1 MTFSR
6 TRFLFF
12 FFIGY
17 ILLLAIGVH
26 TTTAQKSEINTAQE
40 FFEKGRSYYRKEN
53 YKESVAYY
61 KKAEEI
67 FKKLGE
73 EKSLCLT
80 STLKGHAYMMN
91 DQNQLALDTYYISL
105 NIAQKIGDF
114 NQEAIANS
122 GLVLVYK
129 KTNQFDKALKV
140 SRKMLQSIDQTSF
153 KNTKNH
159 VNIITTSSEVYLDTE
174 QFDSVLYYADQGI
187 YISKELTY
195 NEGLVDLYIKKGVVF
210 YHQED
215 YTQSLA
221 YLYKAEKILKNN
233 EINNRFYPTVN
244 SNYFVASCYYQQEL
258 YDKAINRLLLTI
270 KASDKNDLL
279 KLPVRQS
286 HLLLANCYA
295 AKKDFEQ
302 STYWH
307 AKYTSLN
314 ETYQE
319 RKDQTVNKIYEKEAQ
334 QLEDGIKVLQS
345 QRNMD
350 KTRTTYA
357 YGIAGLLLGCLVILV
372 VLYKRKQRS
381 NHRIFNKLIQ
391 QITILETKEQE
402 VITVK
407 ETTKEIAKEIVIDED
422 TVNEIL
428 KGLDRLERQEFFLRS
443 DCNLRT
449 IAKKVKTNAT
459 YLSKIINLHKKK
471 NFNDY
476 LNELRIDYALKR
488 LKNDKKFRAFS
499 IKSIATEIGY
509 KSDYS
514 FAKHFKTRTG
524 LNPSYYIKNIQ
535 KHEHNQNHIV

>member
-1 MTFSR
+1 M
-6 TRFLFF
+6 
-12 FFIGY
+12 
-17 ILLLAIGVH
+17 GVY
-26 TTTAQKSEINTAQE
+26 TTTAQKNKIDTAQE

-67 FKKLGE
+67 FKKLGA

-91 DQNQLALDTYYISL
+91 DQNQQALDAYYTSL
-105 NIAQKIGDF
+105 AITKKIGDLD
-114 NQEAIANS
+114 QEVIANS
-122 GLVLVYK
+122 GLVLVFK

-140 SRKMLQSIDQTSF
+140 SRKMLQSIDLTSF
-153 KNTKNH
+153 SWTRDH

-174 QFDSVLYYADQGI
+174 QYDTVLKYANQGI
-187 YISKELTY
+187 AISKKLSY
-195 NEGLVDLYIKKGVVF
+195 NEGLIDLYIKKGVVF
-210 YHQED
+210 YYQED
-215 YTQSLA
+215 YKQALD
-221 YLYKAEKILKNN
+221 YLYRAEKILQKN
-233 EINNRFYPTVN
+233 EVNNKFYPTVN
-244 SNYFVASCYYQQEL
+244 SNYFVASCYYQQQF

-270 KASDKNDLL
+270 KASNNNDIF

-307 AKYTSLN
+307 TKYTRLN
-314 ETYQE
+314 EAYQE
-319 RKDQTVNKIYEKEAQ
+319 RKDQTVNKIYAKEAQ

-345 QRNMD
+345 QRNKD

-357 YGIAGLLLGCLVILV
+357 YGIVGLLSGCLV
-372 VLYKRKQRS
+372 VLLLLYIRKQKTNQRL
-381 NHRIFNKLIQ
+381 FKDLIQ
-391 QITILETKEQE
+391 QITVLETKEKE
-402 VITVK
+402 VVSTI

-488 LKNDKKFRAFS
+488 LKSDKKFRAFS

-524 LNPSYYIKNIQ
+524 LNPSYYIKNIVKQ
-535 KHEHNQNHIV
+535 EYARDKVV

>member
-1 MTFSR
+1 MIFSR

-12 FFIGY
+12 FSISY
-17 ILLLAIGVH
+17 CILLGVGVH
-26 TTTAQKSEINTAQE
+26 SITAQKSEIDTAQE

-61 KKAEEI
+61 KNAEEI

-91 DQNQLALDTYYISL
+91 DQNQKALDAYYTSL
-105 NIAQKIGDF
+105 AIAQKIGDLD
-114 NQEAIANS
+114 QEAIANS

-140 SRKMLQSIDQTSF
+140 SRKTLQSIDQTSF
-153 KNTKNH
+153 KDTKIH
-159 VNIITTSSEVYLDTE
+159 VDIITTNVEVYLDTE
-174 QFDSVLYYADQGI
+174 RYDSVVYYADQGI
-187 YISKELTY
+187 AMSKIL
-195 NEGLVDLYIKKGVVF
+195 NHKEGLIDLYIKKGVVF
-210 YHQED
+210 YYQED
-215 YTQSLA
+215 YEQSLD
-221 YLYKAEKILKNN
+221 YLYKAEKILQNN
-233 EINNRFYPTVN
+233 NINNRFYPTVN
-244 SNYFVASCYYQQEL
+244 SNYFVASCYYQQQL

-307 AKYTSLN
+307 AKYSSLN
-314 ETYQE
+314 EAYQK

-345 QRNMD
+345 QRNKD

-381 NHRIFNKLIQ
+381 NQRIFNELLQ
-391 QITILETKEQE
+391 QITALETKEKE
-402 VITVK
+402 VVTVK
-407 ETTKEIAKEIVIDED
+407 ETTKEIAKEVVIDED

-524 LNPSYYIKNIQ
+524 LNPSYYIKKIAKQ
-535 KHEHNQNHIV
+535 EHTRDQLV